1 MTMKFIQAEMGDIA
15 VAALVAGVFMIGQPV
30 VQSLP
35 GRNAE
40 CENGQQYAGEK
51 WAYDKTGVHK

>member
-1 MTMKFIQAEMGDIA
+1 MKFICTEMGDIA
-15 VAALVAGVFMIGQPV
+15 VVALVAGILMVGQPV

-40 CENGQQYAGEK
+40 SENSQQDAGEK